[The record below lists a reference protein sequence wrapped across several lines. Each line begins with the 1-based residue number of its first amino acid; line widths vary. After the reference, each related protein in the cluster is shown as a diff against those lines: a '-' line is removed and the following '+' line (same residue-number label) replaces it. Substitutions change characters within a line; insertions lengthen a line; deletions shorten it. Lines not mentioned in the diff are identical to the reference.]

1 MKADSPMNET
11 TTLPDNPSIAKR
23 GTVRLTTAQAL
34 VRYLS
39 GLRTRVEGP
48 QGDEIVPLFGG
59 VFAIFGHGNVAGIG
73 EALYQYR
80 DRLPTYRA
88 QNEQAMAHAAIAYSK
103 AHFRRRMMACSTSI
117 GPGATNLLTAA
128 ALAHVNRL
136 PVLFLPG
143 DIFVSRDPDPV
154 LQQVEDFSDGTISAN
169 DCFRP
174 VSRYFDRILQPSQLI
189 TSLPRAVLTLT
200 DPVLCG
206 PATLALPQ
214 DVQAAA
220 FDYPVEFF
228 EIPAVQFRAAPPSE
242 GDLAG
247 AVRAVMAAKHPV
259 IIAGGGVLYG
269 GACEALRGFAERPGV
284 PVCET
289 QAGKSS
295 LPWDHPL
302 QLGSVGVTGS
312 PAANVLVSEADL
324 IPAVG
329 TRLQDFTTGS
339 NSLFPK
345 ARLVSL
351 NVNPFDATKA
361 RSIPFQADARLG
373 LEALNKALPHWQAE
387 SAWSERAK
395 SEAAAW
401 RSTVDHITQRRDL
414 NAGELPYDGEVIGAV
429 QRSSPKSTTDDIV
442 VCAAGTLPAEL
453 HKLWRTS
460 IPGGYHMEYGYSCMG
475 YEIAGGLGVKMARP
489 HREIIVMVGDGSYL
503 MLNNEIAT
511 SVMLD
516 KKLIVVLLDNR
527 GYGCINRLQQACGG
541 APFNN
546 MLVDSLQFG
555 EGAPDIDFAANAASL
570 GALSEKVANLAELEA
585 ALQRAR
591 SASRTY
597 LICIDTDD
605 TRTTK
610 EGGWWWEV
618 AVPEESPSESVR
630 QARAAYLRGKQNQK
644 R

>member
-1 MKADSPMNET
+1 MNET
-11 TTLPDNPSIAKR
+11 MTLPENPSVAKR

-39 GLRTRVEGP
+39 GLRTRIEGA

-88 QNEQAMAHAAIAYSK
+88 QNEQGMAHAAIAFAK
-103 AHFRRRMMACSTSI
+103 AQFRRRMMACTTSI

-154 LQQVEDFSDGTISAN
+154 LQQVEDFSDGTVSAN

-174 VSRYFDRILQPSQLI
+174 VSRYFDRIVHPSQLI

-200 DPVLCG
+200 DPLLCG
-206 PATLALPQ
+206 PVTLALPQ
-214 DVQAAA
+214 DIQAEA
-220 FDYPVEFF
+220 FEYPLEFF
-228 EIPAVQFRAAPPSE
+228 ESPVVEFRAVPPSE
-242 GDLAG
+242 RDLAA
-247 AVRAVMAAKHPV
+247 AVRAVMAAKRPV

-269 GACEALRGFAERPGV
+269 GGCNALRAFAERHGV
-284 PVCET
+284 PVSET

-312 PAANVLVSEADL
+312 SAANALVSEADL
-324 IPAVG
+324 ILAVG

-339 NSLFPK
+339 NSLFTK

-351 NVNPFDATKA
+351 NVNPFDASKA
-361 RSIPFQADARLG
+361 RGVPLRADVRLG
-373 LEALNKALPHWQAE
+373 LEALSEALPHWRAE
-387 SAWSERAK
+387 AGWIERAK
-395 SEAAAW
+395 AESTGW
-401 RSTVDHITQRRDL
+401 RSTVDKITRRRDL
-414 NAGELPYDGEVIGAV
+414 LAGELPYDGEVIGAV
-429 QRSSPKSTTDDIV
+429 QRSSPQSTSNDIV

-453 HKLWRTS
+453 HKLWCTS
-460 IPGGYHMEYGYSCMG
+460 TPGGYHMEYGYSCMG

-489 HREIIVMVGDGSYL
+489 EREVIVMVGDGSYL

-516 KKLIVVLLDNR
+516 KKLLIVLLDNR
-527 GYGCINRLQQACGG
+527 GYGCINRLQQSCGG
-541 APFNN
+541 VPFNN
-546 MLVDSLQFG
+546 MFVDSLQFG
-555 EGAPDIDFAANAASL
+555 DGAPKIDFAANAASL
-570 GALSEKVANLAELEA
+570 GALSEKVANIAELEA

-591 SASRTY
+591 SADRTY
-597 LICIDTDD
+597 LICINTDD
-605 TRTTK
+605 TRTTS

-618 AVPEESPSESVR
+618 AVPEESPADSVR
-630 QARAAYLRGKQNQK
+630 RARAAYLLGKENQK

>member
-1 MKADSPMNET
+1 MSET
-11 TTLPDNPSIAKR
+11 MTLPENPSVAKR
-23 GTVRLTTAQAL
+23 GTVRLTTSQAL

-39 GLRTRVEGP
+39 SLRTRIEGAP
-48 QGDEIVPLFGG
+48 GDEIVPLFGG

-88 QNEQAMAHAAIAYSK
+88 HNEQAMAHAAIAYAK
-103 AHFRRRMMACSTSI
+103 AHFRRRMMACTTSI
-117 GPGATNLLTAA
+117 GPGATNLVTAA

-143 DIFVSRDPDPV
+143 DTFLSRDPDPV
-154 LQQVEDFSDGTISAN
+154 LQQVESFGDGTISAN

-174 VSRYFDRILQPSQLI
+174 VSRYFDRILRPSQLL
-189 TSLPRAVLTLT
+189 TSLPRAVLHLT
-200 DPVLCG
+200 DSGLCG
-206 PATLALPQ
+206 PVTLALPQ
-214 DVQAAA
+214 DVQADA
-220 FDYPVEFF
+220 FDFPIEFF
-228 EIPAVQFRAAPPSE
+228 ESPIVEFRATPPSE
-242 GDLAG
+242 SELDG
-247 AVRAVMAAKHPV
+247 AVRAVMAAKRPV

-269 GACEALRGFAERPGV
+269 GASVALRRFAELHSV

-312 PAANVLVSEADL
+312 SAANALVSEADL
-324 IPAVG
+324 ILAVG
-329 TRLQDFTTGS
+329 TRLADFTTGS
-339 NSLFPK
+339 NSLFTK

-351 NVNPFDATKA
+351 NANSFDVTKA
-361 RSIPFQADARLG
+361 RGIPLQADARLG
-373 LEALNKALPHWQAE
+373 LEALSKTLPHWRAE
-387 SAWSERAK
+387 AAWTERAK
-395 SEAAAW
+395 AEGAAW
-401 RSTVDHITQRRDL
+401 RSTVHTITGRRDL
-414 NAGELPYDGEVIGAV
+414 APGELPYDGEVIGAV
-429 QRSSPKSTTDDIV
+429 QRSSPQSTINDIV

-453 HKLWRTS
+453 HKLWCTS
-460 IPGGYHMEYGYSCMG
+460 TPGGYHMEYGYSCMG

-489 HREIIVMVGDGSYL
+489 DREVIVMVGDGSYL

-516 KKLIVVLLDNR
+516 KKLIIVLLDNR
-527 GYGCINRLQQACGG
+527 GYGCINRLQQGCGG

-555 EGAPDIDFAANAASL
+555 EGAPNVDFAANAASL
-570 GALSEKVANLAELEA
+570 GALSEKVANIAELEA
-585 ALQRAR
+585 ALLRAR
-591 SASRTY
+591 AADRTY

-618 AVPEESPSESVR
+618 AVPEESSRDSVL
-630 QARAAYLRGKQNQK
+630 QARADYLREKEKQK